1 MNAEESSMNTEELIE
16 RMTEGLEPVAPLPS
30 PGKRAAAWLLGAALY
45 LGVLVLAMVSAS
57 GAAGTAETA
66 FWGSQAVAIAA
77 GVLASI
83 AAFVSV
89 VPGLANR
96 VRWWAVAAF
105 LVWLATLVASPAGV
119 DWSTVAAA
127 DHEWVCAGF
136 IVIGGAPL
144 AAALAW
150 MLRSGA
156 PLSPATTAALA
167 ALAVATLA
175 NVGACVSLP
184 HENGAVTFA
193 WHGSVVLAVVGIAAW
208 SGRRLFSWPKAK

>member
-1 MNAEESSMNTEELIE
+1 MNTEDLIK
-16 RMTEGLEPVAPLPS
+16 RMAQGLEPVAPLPS
-30 PGKRAAAWLLGAALY
+30 PGKRAAVWLLGAALY
-45 LGVLVLAMVSAS
+45 LGVLVVAMVLAS
-57 GAAGTAETA
+57 GAAGAAGMA
-66 FWGSQAVAIAA
+66 FWASQAVAIAA
-77 GVLASI
+77 GVLAST

-96 VRWWAVAAF
+96 LRWWAAAAF
-105 LVWLATLVASPAGV
+105 LVWLATLVAPPASV

-127 DHEWVCAGF
+127 KHEWLCVGF

-150 MLRSGA
+150 MLRRGA

-184 HENGAVTFA
+184 HANGAVTFA
-193 WHGSVVLAVVGIAAW
+193 WHGSVVVALVGVAAW
-208 SGRRLFSWPKAK
+208 IGRRTFPWPKVK